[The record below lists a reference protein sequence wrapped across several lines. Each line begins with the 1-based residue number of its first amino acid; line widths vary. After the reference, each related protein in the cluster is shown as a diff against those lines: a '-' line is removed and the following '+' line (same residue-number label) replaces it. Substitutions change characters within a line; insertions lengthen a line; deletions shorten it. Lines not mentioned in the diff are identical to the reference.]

1 MYAISSETARHARL
15 AIVLVAGFL
24 FLPVTTGHIGQI
36 GYASAWAG
44 DQGGG
49 HDKVP
54 ETQSYTGYSASEP
67 VPATPCEILSERGDG
82 QRICAAGSTALYEL
96 FGIRERAGD
105 RDTLPILSER
115 SDGQWVC
122 AAGSSVTGTASALDR
137 GRDVNF
143 ESPVHPVRTSE
154 AEATRFQSSRA
165 RRIDIDKN
173 CRLAASS
180 GRVSSRS

>member
-67 VPATPCEILSERGDG
+67 VPATPCESCLNGAMGSGYVPPVQQPYTNYSASESVPATETPCQSCLNG
-82 QRICAAGSTALYEL
+82 AMGSGYV
-96 FGIRERAGD
+96 
-105 RDTLPILSER
+105 P
-115 SDGQWVC
+115 
-122 AAGSSVTGTASALDR
+122 
-137 GRDVNF
+137 
-143 ESPVHPVRTSE
+143 PVH
-154 AEATRFQSSRA
+154 Q
-165 RRIDIDKN
+165 
-173 CRLAASS
+173 
-180 GRVSSRS
+180 